1 MLRNY
6 LTIALRTLRQHP
18 GYAAINVTGLAVGMA
33 ACLLIGLFVRSE
45 WTFDAFHTKS
55 DRIARAWVHEQYEDR
70 SFTNT
75 FTPLPL
81 GPRLAERFPEVE
93 ASVRLRARTDLVR
106 QGDTQFRERIHL
118 ADSGFFDVFDFP
130 LVQGNPATAL
140 DQPGSIVLTEAI
152 AQKYFGDANP
162 MGQQLEIRD
171 GDALQSFT
179 VTGVA
184 KAPPV
189 NSSIQFEMIAPFQ
202 EERFGERARTS
213 WFNVYVETY
222 VLLRDGASIEVL
234 QDKLPAMVTD
244 AIGAEEVANSN
255 FTVGLQPITDIHL
268 NTALPAGLEPTSD
281 PTYSYILAGIA
292 LLVLLIACINFMTLS
307 VGRSAERAQEVGV
320 RKVMGASRRQLM
332 RQFWGEAF
340 VTTGLALV
348 AGLTVARIALPA
360 FNDLAGHTL
369 AFDLGGWMLLVLGGL
384 LLVVGVVAGGYPAAV
399 LSSLQPTEVLK
410 GMLRI
415 SDRSALRRALVA
427 VQFALSIFL
436 LASLFVMMQQLG
448 YLQSKNLGFDK
459 EQVVT
464 VPTTGS
470 FAEGLR
476 TAELVRTEL
485 MGEPGIVE
493 VGASAFTPDRPWMTV
508 EFADGQG
515 GFYTYRAN
523 LVTHDYVEAM
533 GIELVAGRDFARTTT
548 ADTSRGL
555 LINAALADA
564 MGWDASEAVGRSL
577 PGMPDHEILGVTA
590 DFNFAS
596 LHQPVEPLVLAP
608 TPDLVLR
615 GAANVGIPGSTNPK
629 IAIRIAPDRISEA
642 MATIEQTWQAVA
654 PAQPFRYTFLD
665 DAVDSQYRQ
674 EQRFT
679 QVVGAASGL
688 AIIIAVFGL
697 LGLAALVAQRRTK
710 EIGIRKALGATVP
723 GIVGLLSWEFV
734 KVVAFAFVIAAP
746 VAYLV
751 MRQWL
756 QDFAYH
762 IELGPWGFLGAG
774 ALTLAVA
781 LLAVS
786 YQALRAAT
794 VNPVRALRTE

>member
-6 LTIALRTLRQHP
+6 LTIALRNLRQHP
-18 GYAAINVTGLAVGMA
+18 GYTAINVTGLAVGMA

-45 WTFDAFHTKS
+45 WTFDAFHEAS
-55 DRIARAWVHEQYEDR
+55 DRIVRAWVHEQYEDR
-70 SFTNT
+70 EFLNT
-75 FTPLPL
+75 ITPLPL
-81 GPRLAERFPEVE
+81 GPRLDERFPEVE
-93 ASVRLRARTDLVR
+93 AHVRLDARTDLVR
-106 QGDTQFRERIHL
+106 HGDTQFRERIHL
-118 ADSGFFDVFDFP
+118 AEATFFDVFNFP
-130 LVQGNPATAL
+130 LVRGNPATAL
-140 DQPGSIVLTEAI
+140 DRPGSVVLTEAI

-162 MGQQLEIRD
+162 MGQQLQIRD
-171 GDALQSFT
+171 GDAVQSFT

-189 NSSIQFEMIAPFQ
+189 NSSIQFDLIAPFR
-202 EERFGERARTS
+202 EELFGERARSS

-222 VLLRDGASIEVL
+222 VLLREGASVEAL
-234 QDKLPAMVTD
+234 QEKLPAMVKD
-244 AIGAEEVANSN
+244 AIGEEEYARSN

-268 NTALPAGLEPTSD
+268 NTDLPAGLEPTSD

-320 RKVMGASRRQLM
+320 RKVMGADRQQLM

-340 VTTGLALV
+340 VTTGLALA
-348 AGLTVARIALPA
+348 AGLAVARAALPF
-360 FNDLAGHTL
+360 FNDLAGRALT
-369 AFDLGGWMLLVLGGL
+369 FDRGGWMLLVLGGL
-384 LLVVGVVAGGYPAAV
+384 LLVVGGVAGGYPAAV
-399 LSSLQPTEVLK
+399 LSSLQPTDVLK

-436 LASLFVMMQQLG
+436 LASLFVMTQQLG
-448 YLQSKNLGFDK
+448 YLQSKSLGFDK

-470 FAEGLR
+470 FEEGLR
-476 TAELVRTEL
+476 TAELVRNEL
-485 MGEPGIVE
+485 VGQPGIVD
-493 VGASAFTPDRPWMTV
+493 VGASAFTPDQPWMTV
-508 EFADGQG
+508 EYADEQG

-523 LVTHDYVEAM
+523 LVTHDYIEAM
-533 GIELVAGRDFARTTT
+533 GIEMVAGRDFSRATT

-555 LINAALADA
+555 LINEALAAA
-564 MGWDASEAVGRSL
+564 MGWSPSEAVGCSL
-577 PGMPDHEILGVTA
+577 PGMPDHEIIGVTA
-590 DFNFAS
+590 DFHYAS

-608 TPDLVLR
+608 KPDLVLR

-629 IAIRIAPDRISEA
+629 MAIRLAPDRVSDA
-642 MATIEQTWQAVA
+642 MAAIGQTWQVVA
-654 PAQPFRYTFLD
+654 PAQPFNYTFLN
-665 DAVDSQYRQ
+665 DAIASQYRQ
-674 EQRFT
+674 EQRFA
-679 QVVGAASGL
+679 QIVGAASGL
-688 AIIIAVFGL
+688 AIVIAVFGL
-697 LGLAALVAQRRTK
+697 LGLAALIAQRRTK
-710 EIGIRKALGATVP
+710 EIGIRKALGASLP

-734 KVVAFAFVIAAP
+734 KVVTLAFVIAAP

-762 IELGPWGFLGAG
+762 IELGPWGFVGAG
-774 ALTLAVA
+774 ALTLVVA